1 MRDMASAAD
10 ATGSELPVG
19 DFLRRSR
26 ESQGIRLEEAARVTR
41 IGRNYLS
48 ALEAGMYA
56 TLPSPAYTRGFLR
69 AYAGF
74 LGLSGDE
81 VVAMYEKSL
90 APPPIHADP
99 KIAAIRAA
107 EAAIATP
114 PRKGRWFV
122 PVVLLALVV
131 VAAFI
136 FDDKTAVRETPP
148 SPVPLESAVQ
158 SPALPLLP
166 ARSSVRRTPPGTLK
180 PHDMKAGTSGQ
191 IVAEPGGEGLVLK
204 LKVNQDS
211 WLNITIDGAFSQHY
225 DLKAGDL
232 IEWKGERAFSLD
244 LGNGGGVEAELN
256 GKPQKSFGETGKPA
270 HVELKIAETGGK

>member
-1 MRDMASAAD
+1 MVSAAD
-10 ATGSELPVG
+10 ATRSEIPVG
-19 DFLRRSR
+19 DFLRQSR

-48 ALEAGMYA
+48 ALETGMYA

-69 AYAGF
+69 AYAAF

-90 APPPIHADP
+90 APEPTHADP

-107 EAAIATP
+107 EAAITTP

-136 FDDKTAVRETPP
+136 FDDKSAVREIPP
-148 SPVPLESAVQ
+148 SSAPPKSAVQ
-158 SPALPLLP
+158 SPAPLLP
-166 ARSSVRRTPPGTLK
+166 VRSSVRRAPPETLK
-180 PHDMKAGTSGQ
+180 PHDMKAETFGQ
-191 IVAEPGGEGLVLK
+191 IVAEPGSKGLVLK

-232 IEWKGERAFSLD
+232 IEWKGERAFALD
-244 LGNGGGVEAELN
+244 LGNSGGVEAELN

-270 HVELKIAETGGK
+270 HVELKIADTGEK